1 MKKDSFNTEET
12 EAILNSLDGMHRAE
26 MPAFFFTRL
35 QARLDQQAE
44 QGSGFWKLVTKP
56 AVSLVTLSLLLLI
69 NIAAINGYLKTQQ
82 HSNTSQ
88 VNTGIEGFAQ
98 EYSLDQTAIYN
109 EKTEGHELLQQK

>member
-12 EAILNSLDGMHRAE
+12 DAILNSLDGIHRAE

-35 QARLDQQAE
+35 QARIDKRAE

-56 AVSLVTLSLLLLI
+56 AISLVTLSLLLVN
-69 NIAAINGYLKTQQ
+69 NIAAINAYLKTQR
-82 HSNTSQ
+82 HANTNQ
-88 VNTGIEGFAQ
+88 ANTGIQGFAQ